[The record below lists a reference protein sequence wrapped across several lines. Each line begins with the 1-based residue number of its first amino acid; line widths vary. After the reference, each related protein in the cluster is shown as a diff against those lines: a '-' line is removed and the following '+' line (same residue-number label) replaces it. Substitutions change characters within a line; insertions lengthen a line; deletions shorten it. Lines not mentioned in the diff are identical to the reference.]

1 MSSKSAAV
9 NALTFSRVPLILAWL
24 AFAVAFEF
32 HRSLP
37 LLVAACAMMFLSGI
51 TDLFDGILARRWNV
65 VTSLGKMADPLMDK
79 VFYVVVFPSL
89 VWLIM
94 HQGGGNFH
102 SLLMLSFTILYIL
115 RDLWVTFLRSVGSA
129 FGADVAAMWLGKVRT
144 ALSFPAAGWVY
155 AYLSLRGYLPDSASD
170 ADRYWLWSCYVV
182 EFAMI
187 ALNIYSG
194 YSYTLSYLPYLRRAL
209 EKK

>member
-1 MSSKSAAV
+1 MNSRVVFV
-9 NALTFSRVPLILAWL
+9 NTLTFLRVPLIFTWL
-24 AFAVAFEF
+24 VFAVLEEYRPGFWMTFIAGA
-32 HRSLP
+32 S
-37 LLVAACAMMFLSGI
+37 MFLSGV
-51 TDLFDGILARRWNV
+51 TDFFDGYLARRWKAV
-65 VTSLGKMADPLMDK
+65 SQLGKMADPLMDK

-94 HQGGGNFH
+94 HQDGGDFH

-155 AYLSLRGYLPDSASD
+155 AYLSLRGYLPESASD
-170 ADRYWLWSCYVV
+170 ADRCWLWSCYAV

-194 YSYTLSYLPYLRRAL
+194 YAYTLSYLPYLRRAL